1 MQYNVA
7 LKMTEDGLAYNV
19 KADVEFLEK
28 LKVLHN
34 RTYSGSETLVWR
46 AVYNAFPTRAEVTKQ
61 GYLRRVLTALKK
73 TSAFVSPFA
82 GGRNYD
88 WESGR
93 WECTIPNL
101 NFLMDLVSWYNE
113 YGTTEKIFVTEMVLA
128 DYEFEYLADRLRKIK
143 PLIVGT
149 VSELIE

>member
-1 MQYNVA
+1 MDYNVA

-19 KADVEFLEK
+19 KADEEFLQN

-34 RTYSGSETLVWR
+34 RTYSSSETLVWR
-46 AVYNAFPTRAEVTKQ
+46 AIYNAFPSRAEGTKQ

-73 TSAFVSPFA
+73 TSPFVSPFG

-88 WESGR
+88 WEDMM
-93 WECTIPNL
+93 WANTTPNL
-101 NFLMDLVSWYNE
+101 GFLMDLVSWYNE

-128 DYEFEYLADRLRKIK
+128 PYETEYLTDRLKK
-143 PLIVGT
+143 FKALMVAT
-149 VSELIE
+149 VAELKE